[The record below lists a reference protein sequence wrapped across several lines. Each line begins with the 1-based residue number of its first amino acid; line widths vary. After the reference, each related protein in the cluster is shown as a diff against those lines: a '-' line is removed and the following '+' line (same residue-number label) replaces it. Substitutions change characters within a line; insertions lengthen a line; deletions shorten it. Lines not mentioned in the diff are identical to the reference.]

1 MRRGRLLITLGLALA
16 LAQPALAWEGEGGT
30 KYCTYPLLGY
40 VHFRY
45 NDIADVIPPG
55 SSVLFLYRENDANW
69 HVHERNGVAGG
80 GYWEVVAD
88 PELDFTNTY
97 AGCRQYG

>member
-1 MRRGRLLITLGLALA
+1 M
-16 LAQPALAWEGEGGT
+16 AWEGEGGS

-45 NDIADVIPPG
+45 NDIAEVIPPG
-55 SSVLFLYRENDANW
+55 SSVLFLYLEDDANW
-69 HVHERNGVAGG
+69 AVHERNGVAGG

-88 PELDFTNTY
+88 PDLDTDNTY
-97 AGCRQYG
+97 PGCRRYG